1 MEPLIYSQLVRSTG
15 NNLDLVIGI
24 LNWREPVEP
33 LACSWSLR
41 STGSILGLPLASEVE
56 AGTVGL
62 SPLPVESDAV
72 SSKQCLS

>member
-1 MEPLIYSQLVRSTG
+1 M
-15 NNLDLVIGI
+15 
-24 LNWREPVEP
+24 EP

-62 SPLPVESDAV
+62 SPLPVESNAV